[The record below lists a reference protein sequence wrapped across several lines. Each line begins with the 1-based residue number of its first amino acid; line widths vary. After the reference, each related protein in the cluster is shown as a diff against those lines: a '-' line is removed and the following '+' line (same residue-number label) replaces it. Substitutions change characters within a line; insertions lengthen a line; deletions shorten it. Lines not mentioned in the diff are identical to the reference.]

1 MQFEK
6 RNKQK
11 EKKEIASYNALQ
23 KLKQNGESINTK
35 EIISINLNEKVLP
48 Q

>member
-23 KLKQNGESINTK
+23 KHKQNNNNKESIMK
-35 EIISINLNEKVLP
+35 EVFSISCD
-48 Q
+48 

>member
-11 EKKEIASYNALQ
+11 EKKEIDSYNALQ
-23 KLKQNGESINTK
+23 KRKQNNKGESLTK
-35 EIISINLNEKVLP
+35 EVFSAAFD
-48 Q
+48 